1 MAGALRPVVILMLV
15 ASVLF
20 VIDGLF
26 DGVYPGGAAW
36 FTGKY
41 DNLAEIAYV
50 FAIVNTIVAYFVA
63 RGSERSLVARIGLS
77 AFFLIERP
85 LTAFILGPKPVTS
98 IATHLATALVELVIL
113 LSALRVWRLG
123 RSYAQTEVDTLF
135 ALEGSSVGGLRPPA
149 PEGSGPTKTPSG
161 AIPAPSAWLI
171 GVITLLL
178 AIIFVADGAYL
189 GYVPGGRSWTTTGEG
204 TGWLVYLFAVVVLTV
219 ATRAVHGGR
228 IALRALIALA
238 LVLFL
243 ERSFTP
249 ISLRESDPIVLALHG
264 LAAFVS
270 LALALAAASA
280 IRGTQPN
287 RQATVP
293 SLEAA

>member
-20 VIDGLF
+20 VVDGLF

-135 ALEGSSVGGLRPPA
+135 ALGDSKVEGLRPPA
-149 PEGSGPTKTPSG
+149 PEGSGPTKAPRG
-161 AIPAPSAWLI
+161 PIPARSAWLI
-171 GVITLLL
+171 GVITLVL
-178 AIIFVADGAYL
+178 AIVFVADGAYL
-189 GYVPGGRSWTTTGEG
+189 GYVPGGRTWSTTGEG
-204 TGWLVYLFAVVVLTV
+204 TGWLVYLFAVVILTV
-219 ATRAVHGGR
+219 ATQAVHGGR

-238 LVLFL
+238 LVFFL

-280 IRGTQPN
+280 IRGASPH
-287 RQATVP
+287 REATVP